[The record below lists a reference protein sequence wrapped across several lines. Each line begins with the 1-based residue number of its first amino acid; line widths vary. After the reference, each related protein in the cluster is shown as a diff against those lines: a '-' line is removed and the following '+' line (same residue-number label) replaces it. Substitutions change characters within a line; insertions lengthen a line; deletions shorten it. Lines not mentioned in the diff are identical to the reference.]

1 MGSFFSIFKS
11 KKKHKHRISS
21 NINSIENPSA
31 ARERRH
37 ERRGSV
43 QEPMK
48 YYRYPNPDDEPQI
61 VLYEVP
67 SSQSMRRRRQKISS
81 QSMTRRRQ
89 KIPSRSAPSRSIPS
103 RSIPSRSVQR
113 RSVQRRSVQRRWYG
127 GNHTRKQNRAYK

>member
-11 KKKHKHRISS
+11 KKKPKHRISS

-48 YYRYPNPDDEPQI
+48 YYKGSDVRSDDEPQI
-61 VLYEVP
+61 VLYEVYP
-67 SSQSMRRRRQKISS
+67 SQTRRRQKISS

-89 KIPSRSAPSRSIPS
+89 KIPSRSAPSRS
-103 RSIPSRSVQR
+103 VQR
-113 RSVQRRSVQRRWYG
+113 R
-127 GNHTRKQNRAYK
+127 